1 MILSI
6 IFAVTPT
13 DGSRHRVIDS
23 SIVQKIFSSVSKF
36 LSCNKGKR
44 LELRKDKKVTN
55 INNILRIS
63 KLCVMRLT
71 QNKKNQ

>member
-1 MILSI
+1 MGHVIEWSI
-6 IFAVTPT
+6 HQLHKK
-13 DGSRHRVIDS
+13 S
-23 SIVQKIFSSVSKF
+23 FSSVSKF

-63 KLCVMRLT
+63 KICVMRLT